1 MADNERGGCC
11 AVLLI
16 IGALGIWHFAAD
28 SRVEKKEAAQEAV
41 MADDASTPR
50 AIDGAIASVT
60 PGREFDEDA
69 ATDAATYS
77 LSGRTYEDVEGTAGC
92 TDDCGGH
99 NAGWQWAQEQGTDC
113 GGGQSESFDE
123 GCRAYAS
130 AIQRK
135 VEEARDLFNNGDD
148 AFVKS
153 D

>member
-16 IGALGIWHFAAD
+16 IGALGVWHVAAG
-28 SRVEKKEAAQEAV
+28 SSVEKKEAAQEAV
-41 MADDASTPR
+41 MAGEAQAPG

-69 ATDAATYS
+69 ATDAATDS
-77 LSGRTYEDVEGTAGC
+77 LSGRTYEDVEGSAEC

-99 NAGWQWAQEQGTDC
+99 NAGWKWAQEQGNDC
-113 GGGQSESFDE
+113 GNGESSSFDE
-123 GCRAYAS
+123 GCQAYAT
-130 AIQRK
+130 AIERK
-135 VEEARDLFNNGDD
+135 VQEARDLFDKGDD